1 MKDRKLDPLGDGA
14 SVVELVDHMGNDASV
29 VRAARVSFAND
40 DQPFDAERDAK
51 LIRYLAD
58 NRHGTPFEHTSV
70 TFHVAAPI
78 FVVRQWHRHRM
89 FSYNEV
95 SRRYTS
101 EEIRFYAPGD
111 QEWRAQ
117 GKSNRQSSEGRAGD
131 SVEAHFI
138 YEEQVRSA
146 KKAYY
151 DMLDCGV
158 AREQAR
164 MVLPQSLY
172 TRMYVT
178 GNLRSFAHFHGL
190 RADEHAQPEIRV
202 YAEAMG
208 EILGDFFPISWAA
221 LTGGKR

>member
-1 MKDRKLDPLGDGA
+1 MDSAKLDPLGDGI
-14 SVVELVDHMGNDASV
+14 SVVELVDHMGTDASV
-29 VRAARVSFAND
+29 VRAARVSFANENEAHD
-40 DQPFDAERDAK
+40 PERDAK

-111 QEWRAQ
+111 QGWRAQ
-117 GKSNRQSSEGRAGD
+117 AEKNRQASEGRAGD
-131 SVEAHFI
+131 SVQAQLI
-138 YEEQVRSA
+138 YEEQVRYA
-146 KKAYY
+146 KKAYH

-178 GNLRSFAHFHGL
+178 GNLRSYAHFHGL

-208 EILGDFFPISWAA
+208 EILAEIFPVSWAA
-221 LTGGKR
+221 LTEGGR